1 MGPAQESHNPG
12 LRLFVSVFD
21 CWSSLI
27 VSELIFYTSWLTSQL
42 WLTNIHLRPHMSLHW
57 GMSFSCQNNL
67 NNINIEIMK
76 NIWSMVSGGQQRSFL
91 KCSNVHVRI
100 SCRNRKI
107 IEHRVYLVSASAA
120 STFNWPSLSSSSRGI
135 QTKLKLELMPEPNK
149 LFKCLRIIFKI
160 LLFLVSRRVLR
171 INHAPSFA
179 AIYPNPNLDWQEN

>member
-1 MGPAQESHNPG
+1 M
-12 LRLFVSVFD
+12 
-21 CWSSLI
+21 
-27 VSELIFYTSWLTSQL
+27 SELIFNTSWLTSQL

-76 NIWSMVSGGQQRSFL
+76 NIWSMMVSGGLQQSSL

-120 STFNWPSLSSSSRGI
+120 ATSNWPSLLSSSRGI
-135 QTKLKLELMPEPNK
+135 QTKLKLELCQNLKPNK
-149 LFKCLRIIFKI
+149 LFNCSRIIFKN
-160 LLFLVSRRVLR
+160 LSFLVSRRVLR